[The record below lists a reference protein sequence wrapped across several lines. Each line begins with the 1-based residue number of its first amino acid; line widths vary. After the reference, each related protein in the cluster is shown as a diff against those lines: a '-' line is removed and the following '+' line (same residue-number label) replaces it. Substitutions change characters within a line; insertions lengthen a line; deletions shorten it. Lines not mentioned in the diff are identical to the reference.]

1 MAVFTY
7 KASNKTGEQVTGELE
22 AGNYEE
28 VYKTLNQQGL
38 VPINIEQNVNVDFK
52 GFFKNMGSF
61 EIGDIPQ
68 AEKVI
73 FARQLATMLAAGLPV
88 TQAIEILLEQTKYVK
103 MQKKLAEVYKD
114 VQGGSTLS
122 SSFAKQKLIFNELQ
136 LSLIEAGEK
145 SGNLVEIM
153 NQIADDIKKSANLQ
167 GKIKGAMIYPIIIF
181 VVIIA
186 VVAVLMVFMIPAVEQ
201 MYKDFGNQELPEI
214 TQVLVSMSHTLS
226 NPIFLTISVIV
237 LIAGYFSFKAFYN
250 TDNGKSTIDKL
261 ILVFPVFGDLVS
273 KMQVYEM
280 TRLLQMLFKS
290 GIPIIDALN
299 ATSKALGNYHFRKA
313 LENAA
318 VEVSKGVPLAV
329 PLSRSRVIPLIVVKL
344 IATGEQTGKLD
355 QILIEINSFYNDQVE
370 EMTSNLTKLMEP
382 FILVVA
388 GLLVAFL
395 AVAIY
400 LPIYNLGNVIS

>member
-1 MAVFTY
+1 MAKFTY
-7 KASNKTGEQVTGELE
+7 LATNQAGEQVKGNIDAE
-22 AGNYEE
+22 NYEE
-28 VYKTLNQQGL
+28 VYKSLSQQSL
-38 VPINIEQNVNVDFK
+38 IPINIEQEVDVDFK
-52 GFFKNMGSF
+52 GFFKNMGDF
-61 EIGDIPQ
+61 EIGDIPM

-73 FARQLATMLAAGLPV
+73 FARQLATMLAAGLPI

-103 MQKKLAEVYKD
+103 MQRKLAEVYKD
-114 VQGGSTLS
+114 VQSGLTLS

-153 NQIADDIKKSANLQ
+153 NQIADDIKKSASLK
-167 GKIKGAMIYPIIIF
+167 GKIKGAMIYPAIIF
-181 VVIIA
+181 VVIIV
-186 VVAVLMVFMIPAVEQ
+186 VVAVLMLFMIPAVEQ
-201 MYKDFGNQELPEI
+201 MYKVGNTDLPEI
-214 TQVLVSMSHTLS
+214 TQLLVNISNVMS
-226 NPIFLTISVIV
+226 NPVFIVIGIILLV
-237 LIAGYFSFKAFYN
+237 AGSLSFKAFYN

-273 KMQVYEM
+273 KMQIYEM

-290 GIPIIDALN
+290 GIPIIDSLN
-299 ATSKALGNYHFRKA
+299 ATSRALGNYHFRKA
-313 LENAA
+313 LEKAA
-318 VEVSKGVPLAV
+318 IEVSKGVPLAV

-355 QILIEINSFYNDQVE
+355 QILKEINSFYNDQVE

-382 FILVVA
+382 FILVIA

-400 LPIYNLGNVIS
+400 LPIYNLGNVIG

>member
-1 MAVFTY
+1 MAKFTY
-7 KASNKTGEQVTGELE
+7 LATNQAGEQVKGNIDAE
-22 AGNYEE
+22 NYEE
-28 VYKTLNQQGL
+28 VYKSLSQQTL
-38 VPINIEQNVNVDFK
+38 VPINIEQEVNVDFK
-52 GFFKNMGSF
+52 GFFKNMGDF
-61 EIGDIPQ
+61 EIGDIPM

-73 FARQLATMLAAGLPV
+73 FARQLATMLAAGLPI

-103 MQKKLAEVYKD
+103 MQRKLAEVYKD
-114 VQGGSTLS
+114 VQSGLTLS

-153 NQIADDIKKSANLQ
+153 NQIADDIKKSSSLK
-167 GKIKGAMIYPIIIF
+167 GKIKGAMIYPAIIF
-181 VVIIA
+181 VVIIV
-186 VVAVLMVFMIPAVEQ
+186 VVAVLMLFMIPAVEQ
-201 MYKDFGNQELPEI
+201 MYKDVGNTELPEI
-214 TQVLVSMSHTLS
+214 TQLLVNISNVMS
-226 NPIFLTISVIV
+226 NPVFIVIGIILLVAGFL
-237 LIAGYFSFKAFYN
+237 SFKAFYN

-273 KMQVYEM
+273 KMQIYEM

-290 GIPIIDALN
+290 GIPIIDSLN
-299 ATSKALGNYHFRKA
+299 ATSRALGNYHFRKA
-313 LENAA
+313 LEKAA
-318 VEVSKGVPLAV
+318 IEVSKGVPLAV

-355 QILIEINSFYNDQVE
+355 QILKEINSFYNDQVE

-400 LPIYNLGNVIS
+400 LPIYNLGNVIG